1 MFKGCNPGRYTRL
14 TDLKAE
20 VGCQSDS
27 KIQADHQ
34 QLNGNMVSHVNE
46 ADKRH
51 G

>member
-1 MFKGCNPGRYTRL
+1 MFSGRNPERHTRF
-14 TDLKAE
+14 TGLKAE
-20 VGCQSDS
+20 VGCQGDS